1 MNRGKSGYY
10 AAIVLAGLLLGGC
23 KDEQQRKAEQAAL
36 VQTSLD
42 NMITVKGGRFQM
54 GDFGPLVGEKLPF
67 SPDQDNKPL
76 HWVALSDFRMGKYRV
91 TWSEFNRWLA
101 FQGRNK
107 TNYYEETRK
116 DIEKESNLNKPW
128 DNYPEYF
135 KSYLLSLGDN
145 YPSSVNWHDAQAYCR
160 WLGKESGRNLD
171 LPTEAQWEYAARS
184 RGQFLIYAN
193 SDNRYYYGDDNARN
207 FTPVMKP
214 VGSYAPNPLG
224 LYDMMGN
231 GTDWINDWYAADYY
245 QHSPEKDPQGPGEG
259 TKKVQRGYQG
269 DIDGTYT
276 IYRAKQMPA
285 DESIGN
291 GFRCVENSP
300 LK

>member
-10 AAIVLAGLLLGGC
+10 AAIVLAGLLLAGC
-23 KDEQQRKAEQAAL
+23 KDEQQRKEEQAAL
-36 VQTSLD
+36 VRTSLD

-101 FQGRNK
+101 FQGRDKNDYYKRITDNK
-107 TNYYEETRK
+107 YA
-116 DIEKESNLNKPW
+116 
-128 DNYPEYF
+128 
-135 KSYLLSLGDN
+135 KSFLPYLGDN
-145 YPSSVNWHDAQAYCR
+145 YPASVSWHDAKAYCR
-160 WLGKESGRNLD
+160 WLGTESGRNLD

-184 RGQFLIYAN
+184 RGQFLILAN
-193 SDNRYYYGDDNARN
+193 SDNYYMMGEPEKN
-207 FTPVMKP
+207 FTSERAP
-214 VGSYAPNPLG
+214 VGSYSPNPLG

-231 GTDWINDWYAADYY
+231 GRDWISDWYAADYY
-245 QHSPEKDPQGPGEG
+245 QHSPEKDPQGPAEG
-259 TKKVQRGYQG
+259 QKRVIRGYLG
-269 DIDGTYT
+269 SIDGTYT
-276 IYRAKQMPA
+276 IYRGKQAPA
-285 DESIGN
+285 DEGPGY

>member
-10 AAIVLAGLLLGGC
+10 AAIVLAGLLLAGC

-91 TWSEFNRWLA
+91 TWGEFNRWLA
-101 FQGRNK
+101 FQGRDKNDYYKRITDNK
-107 TNYYEETRK
+107 YA
-116 DIEKESNLNKPW
+116 
-128 DNYPEYF
+128 
-135 KSYLLSLGDN
+135 KSFLPYLGDN
-145 YPSSVNWHDAQAYCR
+145 YPASVNWHDAQAYCQ

-184 RGQFLIYAN
+184 RGQFLILAN
-193 SDNRYYYGDDNARN
+193 SDNYYMMGEPEKN
-207 FTPVMKP
+207 FTSDLKP

-231 GTDWINDWYAADYY
+231 GRDWINDWYAVDYY
-245 QHSPEKDPQGPGEG
+245 QHSLEKDPRGPTEG
-259 TKKVQRGYQG
+259 KEKVIRGDLG
-269 DIDGTYT
+269 DISNTYT
-276 IYRAKQMPA
+276 ISRLQQIP
-285 DESIGN
+285 SHN
-291 GFRCVENSP
+291 GTGYVFRCVENSP

>member
-23 KDEQQRKAEQAAL
+23 KDEQQRKAEQAVL

-67 SPDQDNKPL
+67 SPEQDTKPL

-91 TWSEFNRWLA
+91 TWGEFNRWLA
-101 FQGRNK
+101 FQGRDKN
-107 TNYYEETRK
+107 NYYKRIRDNDDK
-116 DIEKESNLNKPW
+116 DFASDKVRIS
-128 DNYPEYF
+128 DNYPA
-135 KSYLLSLGDN
+135 
-145 YPSSVNWHDAQAYCR
+145 SVSWHDAKAYCR
-160 WLGKESGRNLD
+160 WLGTESGRNLD